1 MDFRAGGCRFDFRP
15 GQPGGESSFFVIP
28 SANGKT
34 LKSSQLRII
43 NRSLRITTLVHKLCG
58 AHRSRRVGD
67 GVFPGVV
74 I

>member
-1 MDFRAGGCRFDFRP
+1 MDFRAGGCRLH
-15 GQPGGESSFFVIP
+15 GGESSYFVIP

-43 NRSLRITTLVHKLCG
+43 NPWLRITTLVHKLCG
-58 AHRSRRVGD
+58 THRSRRVGD
-67 GVFPGVV
+67 GVVPDVV